1 MITWTITDEVA
12 NAILNTL
19 GNLPTSSG
27 AFPILVD
34 LKQQTESQTVETKE
48 D

>member
-1 MITWTITDEVA
+1 MIAWTITEEVA
-12 NAILNTL
+12 NAILGVL

-34 LKQQTESQTVETKE
+34 LKQQTEKQIENK
-48 D
+48 